1 MDEIERQ
8 AIRDLLRRQAD
19 TNTRSR
25 EGARRWLIEEGLYNE
40 AGELRPQY
48 GGDIPDEPR

>member
-19 TNTRSR
+19 ANTRSR

-48 GGDIPDEPR
+48 GGDTPDEPR

>member
-1 MDEIERQ
+1 MDETERQ

-19 TNTRSR
+19 AHTQSR
-25 EGARRWLIEEGLYNE
+25 DGARRWLIDEGLYTE

-48 GGDIPDEPR
+48 GGDNKDDPR

>member
-1 MDEIERQ
+1 MDEAERK

-19 TNTRSR
+19 ANTKSR
-25 EGARRWLIEEGLYNE
+25 EGARRWLIDEGLYND

-48 GGDIPDEPR
+48 GGNDQDETS